1 MGAAARA
8 HIQRKDLRR
17 ELGPAVERGIR
28 SCGDGEQLAAMQEGG
43 HTTLKALSLT
53 AGQRVTVTK
62 RHPMRGGMTTR
73 QGVCPPHRLLHLP

>member
-1 MGAAARA
+1 
-8 HIQRKDLRR
+8 
-17 ELGPAVERGIR
+17 
-28 SCGDGEQLAAMQEGG
+28 MQEVG

-62 RHPMRGGMTTR
+62 RHPMRGGVTTR